1 MKLFLTLLLALIS
14 ASTLAQT
21 YPKLVALNEQHH
33 FKETV
38 PKGNYSGITWLGG
51 NRYAV
56 VSDKTEHSGFYI
68 FTLDIDLNTGDIK
81 QVVSNG
87 FFTSSAPNADEEG
100 IAFHSGRHSIFIAR
114 EADNSICEYDLSGK
128 LTGKQLLVPSSLRS
142 ASNVYGLES
151 LNYNAATH
159 LFWTTTESTLE
170 TDGKQ
175 AAPMQLLENRLR
187 LQAFDESLQPIA
199 QYAYKMDKG
208 TVNKPAQNYAMGV
221 ADMVAL
227 DNGVLLVLERELYVA
242 PKKLGSFVKNK
253 LYSVNTNTSQ
263 QIDSDKPLI
272 DASPYME
279 KRLLTEWKTSL
290 TLFHQD
296 FANYEGMCLG
306 PKLNDGSQ
314 VLILCADSQ
323 NQYGGILRDWFR
335 TIVFHY

>member
-1 MKLFLTLLLALIS
+1 MKLLFALFLALIS
-14 ASTLAQT
+14 ASTFGQN
-21 YPKLVALNEQHH
+21 YPKPVALNAQHH
-33 FKETV
+33 FKATV

-56 VSDKTEHSGFYI
+56 VSDKTERSGFYI

-81 QVVSNG
+81 QVVSDG
-87 FFTSSAPNADEEG
+87 FFGSLASNADEEG
-100 IAFHSGRHSIFIAR
+100 IAFHSDRNSLFIAH
-114 EADNSICEYDLSGK
+114 EADNTIYEYDLSGN
-128 LTGKQLLVPSSLRS
+128 LTGKALVVPAAFRN
-142 ASNVYGLES
+142 ASHIYGLES
-151 LNYNAATH
+151 LTYNAATH

-187 LQAFDESLQPIA
+187 LQAFDESLQPVA
-199 QYAYKMDKG
+199 QYAYKMDKS
-208 TVNKPAQNYAMGV
+208 TVNKPAMNYAMGV

-227 DNGVLLVLERELYVA
+227 DNGMLLVLERELYVA

-253 LYSVNTNTSQ
+253 LYSVDTNTAQ
-263 QIDSDKPLI
+263 QIDSDNPLT
-272 DASPYME
+272 DASPYMQ
-279 KRLLTEWKTSL
+279 KQLLAEWKTSL
-290 TLFHQD
+290 TLFRQD

-335 TIVFHY
+335 TIVFRY

>member
-87 FFTSSAPNADEEG
+87 FFDSSAPNADEEG
-100 IAFHSGRHSIFIAR
+100 IAFHSDRHSIFIAR

-128 LTGKQLLVPSSLRS
+128 LTGKQLLVPSNLRS

-151 LNYNAATH
+151 LTYNAATH

-170 TDGKQ
+170 TDRKQ

-187 LQAFDESLQPIA
+187 FQAFDESLQPIA

-253 LYSVNTNTSQ
+253 LYSVDTNTSQ
-263 QIDSDKPLI
+263 QIDRDKPLT

-335 TIVFHY
+335 TVVFRY

>member
-1 MKLFLTLLLALIS
+1 MKLLFALFLALIS
-14 ASTLAQT
+14 ASTFGQN
-21 YPKLVALNEQHH
+21 YPKPVALNAQHH
-33 FKETV
+33 FKATV

-56 VSDKTEHSGFYI
+56 VSDKTERSGFYI

-81 QVVSNG
+81 QVASNG
-87 FFTSSAPNADEEG
+87 FFGSFAPNADEEG
-100 IAFHSGRHSIFIAR
+100 VAFHSDRNSLFIAR
-114 EADNSICEYDLSGK
+114 EADNTIYEYDLSGN
-128 LTGKQLLVPSSLRS
+128 LTGKALVVPAAFRN
-142 ASNVYGLES
+142 ASHIYGLES
-151 LNYNAATH
+151 LTYNAATH

-187 LQAFDESLQPIA
+187 LQAFDESLQPVA
-199 QYAYKMDKG
+199 QYAYKMDKS

-227 DNGVLLVLERELYVA
+227 DNGMLLVLERELYVA
-242 PKKLGSFVKNK
+242 PKKFGSFVKNK
-253 LYSVNTNTSQ
+253 LYSVDTNTAQ
-263 QIDSDKPLI
+263 QIDSDNPLT

-279 KRLLTEWKTSL
+279 KQLLAEWKTSL

-335 TIVFHY
+335 TIVFR